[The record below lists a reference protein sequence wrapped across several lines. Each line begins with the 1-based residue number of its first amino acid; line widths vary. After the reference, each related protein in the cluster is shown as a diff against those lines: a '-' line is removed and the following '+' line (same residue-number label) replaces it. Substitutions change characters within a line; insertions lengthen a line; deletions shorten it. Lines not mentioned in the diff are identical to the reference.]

1 MMNRREFIRKTAR
14 GLALSGIIA
23 GGGYL
28 LLKPQTGEECTLD
41 FVCKNCKHLQACSL
55 PEADAYKKEKESTI
69 Q

>member
-1 MMNRREFIRKTAR
+1 MINRREFIRKTAR

-28 LLKPQTGEECTLD
+28 LLKPQTGEACTLD
-41 FVCKNCKHLQACSL
+41 FVCKDCKRLKACVL
-55 PEADAYKKEKESTI
+55 PEAETYKKENESTI